1 MRGTTERSGKRRRR
15 RNPSPSSRN
24 MDVMTSLALGLSG
37 SKIQLSRKL
46 GLLLPCENCK
56 RG

>member
-37 SKIQLSRKL
+37 SKTQLSRKL